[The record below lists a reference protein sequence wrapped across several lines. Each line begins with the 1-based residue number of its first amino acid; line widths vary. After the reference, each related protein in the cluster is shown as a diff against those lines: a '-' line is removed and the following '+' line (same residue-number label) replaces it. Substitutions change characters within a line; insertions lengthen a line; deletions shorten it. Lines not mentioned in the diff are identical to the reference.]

1 MGSPIAPEEKQYA
14 ELEAA
19 GKLAPMEGPATVHVE
34 GGQATLP
41 IALPRQAV
49 SLVVLEW

>member
-1 MGSPIAPEEKQYA
+1 
-14 ELEAA
+14 
-19 GKLAPMEGPATVHVE
+19 VRVE